1 MRPFGLG
8 CVEMD
13 IATNPAAAEATE
25 AAVVLALLPAF
36 ETCSLLL
43 DPIPLALVAVER
55 AAQRTSVVS
64 EKSKKKIR

>member
-43 DPIPLALVAVER
+43 DPIPLGLVVRKRLFFYYISADNL
-55 AAQRTSVVS
+55 TYY
-64 EKSKKKIR
+64 